1 MHACNKSKDHPPTPP
16 KRASKSRSKRSR
28 PRPFVSTT
36 THLATAIARLS
47 YHLIPSPFLPLQR
60 QTMLASPFYYQSQ
73 QPPTYHHQTREFLPK
88 IPSPLSPRS
97 ANINGSVSSSNG
109 NRPHQPNFMNSANSD
124 ASTTKPQNSSFS
136 FSAPAQQP
144 LPYSKRAIKRA
155 PTVSQDALTERRRG
169 MFLRKVREGR
179 EDKRFERH
187 GEDVSISRYP
197 LVLCMESGF
206 ADGFDTRSCVW
217 ISCRGRRSGRPN
229 RRGSRI
235 RCLWMRRK
243 RRSLMIKTEALDSRV
258 RAAMRCR
265 CRRSGTRRL
274 RRRMRSRGERV
285 RSWRSC

>member
-1 MHACNKSKDHPPTPP
+1 MQQKQRPPTRHHQPLQ

-36 THLATAIARLS
+36 THLSTTIARLS
-47 YHLIPSPFLPLQR
+47 HLSSHRISQR

-73 QPPTYHHQTREFLPK
+73 QTPTYHHQTREFLPK

-97 ANINGSVSSSNG
+97 ANINGSASSNNG

-136 FSAPAQQP
+136 FSAPA

-187 GEDVSISRYP
+187 GEDVSIFLDILWFLDGEWRVS
-197 LVLCMESGF
+197 VL
-206 ADGFDTRSCVW
+206 
-217 ISCRGRRSGRPN
+217 N
-229 RRGSRI
+229 
-235 RCLWMRRK
+235 
-243 RRSLMIKTEALDSRV
+243 
-258 RAAMRCR
+258 
-265 CRRSGTRRL
+265 
-274 RRRMRSRGERV
+274 
-285 RSWRSC
+285 

>member
-1 MHACNKSKDHPPTPP
+1 
-16 KRASKSRSKRSR
+16 
-28 PRPFVSTT
+28 
-36 THLATAIARLS
+36 
-47 YHLIPSPFLPLQR
+47 
-60 QTMLASPFYYQSQ
+60 MLASPFYYQSQ

-187 GEDVSISRYP
+187 GEDVSIFPDTLWFLDGEWRVS
-197 LVLCMESGF
+197 VL
-206 ADGFDTRSCVW
+206 
-217 ISCRGRRSGRPN
+217 N
-229 RRGSRI
+229 
-235 RCLWMRRK
+235 
-243 RRSLMIKTEALDSRV
+243 
-258 RAAMRCR
+258 
-265 CRRSGTRRL
+265 
-274 RRRMRSRGERV
+274 
-285 RSWRSC
+285 